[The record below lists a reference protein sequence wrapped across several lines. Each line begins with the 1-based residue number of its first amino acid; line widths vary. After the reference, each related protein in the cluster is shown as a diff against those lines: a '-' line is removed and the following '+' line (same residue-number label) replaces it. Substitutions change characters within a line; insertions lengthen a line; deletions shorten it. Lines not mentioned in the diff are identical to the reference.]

1 MEAEKQYSSGT
12 AGTSRARPGNPGAEP
27 LPVPAG
33 TSARPGS
40 PVAAAN
46 ELSAALWQERRV
58 LSGLICAL
66 ETLASGSPSR
76 TAPAVEDM
84 TLTLRAAGVA
94 RDIAVSDVARSWD
107 VRDDASLPALV
118 LGAPKDGPWPF
129 ILGAHLESMREQIR
143 RIDGLGAILSARAGK
158 SHSSARRRDRREPAG
173 ADRKRRQEASAAVP
187 RQLRRFLD

>member
-1 MEAEKQYSSGT
+1 MEAEKQCSSGT
-12 AGTSRARPGNPGAEP
+12 AGTSRARPGYQGAEP
-27 LPVPAG
+27 QPVPAG
-33 TSARPGS
+33 ASARPGS

-58 LSGLICAL
+58 LNGLICAL

-84 TLTLRAAGVA
+84 TPTLRTAGIA
-94 RDIAVSDVARSWD
+94 RDVAVVDLARSWD

-118 LGAPKDGPWPF
+118 LCAPKDGPWPF

-143 RIDGLGAILSARAGK
+143 RIDGLEATLSTRAGK
-158 SHSSARRRDRREPAG
+158 SHSSARRRDRQEPAG
-173 ADRKRRQEASAAVP
+173 ADRTRRQEASAVVP